1 MCRQYRYYW
10 CIGSGV
16 CGVFCLYAEE
26 SWWRNYSGEEARLDC
41 EREREMEGSHCV
53 GVWPGW
59 IALEKERDH
68 AWMYT
73 IAKI

>member
-1 MCRQYRYYW
+1 MWGILLIPRR
-10 CIGSGV
+10 IV
-16 CGVFCLYAEE
+16 VEE
-26 SWWRNYSGEEARLDC
+26 LQRGRSALRLR